1 MSKLG
6 HSNCKTMEQ
15 IERDAR
21 AHLSNCTTR
30 VDGRCNC
37 GAVTMRTEAQA
48 RAKAAADYSE
58 IIFFRAYKAGEL
70 KPMSEAPMDRMVL
83 AALPDDQA
91 PNQEKVRC
99 VRVRFNNDAWL
110 WIKDRSWIDLDS
122 DGASIDEDELEGWVT
137 P

>member
-1 MSKLG
+1 
-6 HSNCKTMEQ
+6 
-15 IERDAR
+15 
-21 AHLSNCTTR
+21 
-30 VDGRCNC
+30 
-37 GAVTMRTEAQA
+37 MRTEAQA